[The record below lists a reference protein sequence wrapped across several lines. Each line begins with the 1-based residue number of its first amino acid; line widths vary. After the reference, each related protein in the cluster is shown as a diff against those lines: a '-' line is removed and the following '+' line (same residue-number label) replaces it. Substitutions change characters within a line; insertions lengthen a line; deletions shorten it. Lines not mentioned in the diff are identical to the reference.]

1 MSDAYTFDAVVLGDR
16 ECDAWVHYYRHEW
29 APFLRDSIG
38 LVSAGFGMGPRRT
51 LVGAWLVLRANQVWA
66 PYPDNDP
73 DAARDF
79 MRRFYAMVKEH
90 GDLAIDPVE
99 ASRREVE
106 WWRIH
111 RMHQRED
118 SLTEDVLRSSRAPH
132 ESNVAPLVDAV
143 AHLYSYVYAVPE
155 ETVREAA
162 RLRVEAMGLSD
173 AWVAAGCALT
183 DPTLVVER
191 RTLIASYAALRAA
204 IDERGLSANRRAS

>member
-1 MSDAYTFDAVVLGDR
+1 MSDVYTFDPVVLGDR

-29 APFLRDSIG
+29 AAFLRDSIG

-79 MRRFYAMVKEH
+79 MRRFYAMVKDH

-99 ASRREVE
+99 AARREVD

-111 RMHQRED
+111 RVHQREEG
-118 SLTEDVLRSSRAPH
+118 LTEND
-132 ESNVAPLVDAV
+132 LVDAV

-155 ETVREAA
+155 VTVREAA
-162 RLRVEAMGLSD
+162 GLRVEAMGLSD
-173 AWVAAGCALT
+173 AWVAAGCSLT
-183 DPTLVVER
+183 DSNLVVER

-204 IDERGLSANRRAS
+204 VDEQVLSANRRVS